1 MWRAAAIIIL
11 LWAGSA
17 GAADWYP
24 RANERCS
31 EYSANVFA
39 NSQGTQ
45 GAPAVDAAVAKYI
58 ADFNAM
64 NGPQDANGNG
74 LALMAL
80 LEYCDGHPG
89 ETIGHITAHEVET
102 LIKAKSPGFSASE
115 HAPVSPNG
123 VDAYPA
129 DAPAPLLKCLR
140 DAAATV
146 MQQCNGK
153 GCAPERQAFAISW
166 AQKAY
171 CGYSTAWNQ
180 SLRVPPE
187 PMLRCLQDAASQSF
201 AACKQAGCSDE
212 GMYFTVGAAQKAR
225 CNYTALQ
232 PGIVLPASMPKG
244 SPSNCTS
251 SRDENGQWTTSC
263 ETTTVHY

>member
-17 GAADWYP
+17 SAADWYP

-31 EYSANVFA
+31 EYSANVFS
-39 NSQGTQ
+39 NGQGPQ
-45 GAPAVDAAVAKYI
+45 GAPALDAVVARYI

-64 NGPQDANGNG
+64 NGPQEANGSG

-102 LIKAKSPGFSASE
+102 LIKAKSPGYSAAE
-115 HAPVSPNG
+115 HAPVSPDS

-129 DAPAPLLKCLR
+129 DAPAPLRKCLS
-140 DAAATV
+140 DAAATAIG
-146 MQQCNGK
+146 QCRGE

-171 CGYSTAWNQ
+171 CGYSMAWNQ
-180 SLRVPPE
+180 SLRVPPA
-187 PMLRCLQDAASQSF
+187 PMLRCLQDAASQTF
-201 AACKQAGCSDE
+201 AACKQAGCSGE
-212 GMYFTVGAAQKAR
+212 GVYFTVGAAQKAR

-232 PGIVLPASMPKG
+232 PGSALPAAMPRDG
-244 SPSNCTS
+244 ASNCTT
-251 SRDENGQWTTSC
+251 SRNENGQWTTSC